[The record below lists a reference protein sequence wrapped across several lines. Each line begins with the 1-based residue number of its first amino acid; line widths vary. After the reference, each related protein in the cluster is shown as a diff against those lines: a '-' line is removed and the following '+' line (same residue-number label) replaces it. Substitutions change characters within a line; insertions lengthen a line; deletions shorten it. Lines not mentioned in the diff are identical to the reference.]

1 MGISKITEK
10 LDKNRNKGFILENF
24 IMIDIHVQVIGSV
37 TVAWKPPAY
46 PS

>member
-10 LDKNRNKGFILENF
+10 LGKNRNKGFILENF
-24 IMIDIHVQVIGSV
+24 ATIVIHVQVIGSV
-37 TVAWKPPAY
+37 AVSGKPPAY